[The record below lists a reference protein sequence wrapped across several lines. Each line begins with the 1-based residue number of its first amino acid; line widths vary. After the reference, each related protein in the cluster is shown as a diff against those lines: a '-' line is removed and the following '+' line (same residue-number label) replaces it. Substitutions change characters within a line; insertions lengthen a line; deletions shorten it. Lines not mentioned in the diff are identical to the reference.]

1 MKNPLARLY
10 NFHGRLSRRDFLVY
24 WLWVYLLPK
33 VWFALAGGGISYLVL
48 GTEVGN
54 AGIAGSIAGSALVH
68 LLLISF
74 FLGAIWRR
82 LNDIGFALYPKLLI
96 CALPAFIV
104 PPFGWMLQLALLL
117 LPCRTRD
124 EQQ

>member
-33 VWFALAGGGISYLVL
+33 IWFPIAGGGISYLVI
-48 GTEVGN
+48 GTDAGN
-54 AGIAGSIAGSALVH
+54 AEIVGSVAGSVLIH

-82 LNDIGFALYPKLLI
+82 LNDIGFALYPRLMIFALMFLL
-96 CALPAFIV
+96 
-104 PPFGWMLQLALLL
+104 PPYGWILQLIMLL
-117 LPCRTRD
+117 LPCRK
-124 EQQ
+124 QQ

>member
-33 VWFALAGGGISYLVL
+33 IWFPIAGGGISYLVI
-48 GTEVGN
+48 GTDVGK
-54 AGIAGSIAGSALVH
+54 AEIAGSVACSVLIH

-82 LNDIGFALYPKLLI
+82 LNDIGFALYPRLMILALMFLL
-96 CALPAFIV
+96 
-104 PPFGWMLQLALLL
+104 PPYGWILQLIMLL
-117 LPCRTRD
+117 LPCRK
-124 EQQ
+124 QQ